1 MQPALRQLNISPR
14 RGLEEQR
21 RILNQELQCLLCNG
35 MLVRPVTLS
44 CGHTFCKHCLQVHML
59 KSGLECYRCH
69 QVIYVPPRDLN
80 VNEVLDGVLQKLDA
94 ANY

>member
-1 MQPALRQLNISPR
+1 
-14 RGLEEQR
+14 
-21 RILNQELQCLLCNG
+21 

-94 ANY
+94 TNY